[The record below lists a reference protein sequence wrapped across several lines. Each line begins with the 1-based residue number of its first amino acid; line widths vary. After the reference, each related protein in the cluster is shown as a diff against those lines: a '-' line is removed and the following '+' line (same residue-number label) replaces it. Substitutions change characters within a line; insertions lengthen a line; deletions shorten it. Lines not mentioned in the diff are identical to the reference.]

1 MPDREFIAVMPGAEP
16 FSASGGPN
24 GALVVHGFTGTPQS
38 MRPLAE
44 AFAAAGFAVELPRL
58 PGHGT
63 SVDDMATTTFADWS
77 GAVADAYDELA
88 GRCERVVVAGL
99 SMGATL
105 AAWLAV
111 RRPAIAGLVMINGA
125 FAPPEPNARAAIE
138 LLQMQGVPRV
148 PGPGN
153 DIADPSQTELAYTE
167 VPPEAFLS
175 LLDSLAELQ
184 NELPRIHCPSL
195 VITSDKDHVV
205 QPASSDYYAATVGGP
220 VERLRLVR
228 SFHVATLDYE
238 HADIE
243 AAAVAFA
250 TRVTTGV
257 LRSASTACCR
267 RPCRSR

>member
-1 MPDREFIAVMPGAEP
+1 MPNREFIAVMPGAEP
-16 FSASGGPN
+16 FSASGGPH
-24 GALVVHGFTGTPQS
+24 GVLVVHGFTGTPQS
-38 MRPLAE
+38 MRPLAV
-44 AFAAAGFAVELPRL
+44 AFAAGGFAVELPLL

-77 GAVADAYDELA
+77 GAVAEAYDHLA

-111 RRPAIAGLVMINGA
+111 RRPEIAGLVMINGA
-125 FAPPEPNARAAIE
+125 FAPPEPNVRAMLEQLIT
-138 LLQMQGVPRV
+138 QGIPRV

-153 DIADPSQTELAYTE
+153 DVADPAQTELAYTE
-167 VPPEAFLS
+167 VPPSQFLS
-175 LLDSLAELQ
+175 LLDALAELQ
-184 NELPRIHCPSL
+184 NQLPCIHCPSL

-205 QPASSDYYAATVGGP
+205 QPASSDHYAASVGGP

-238 HADIE
+238 RADLE

-250 TRVTTGV
+250 TRVTAG
-257 LRSASTACCR
+257 A
-267 RPCRSR
+267 